1 MTTDTKSKKTMPA
14 TRKKAPS
21 RGGYRAGSGRP
32 RGSTTKV
39 TIESLLANI
48 ELAAGQNYAEILAQ
62 NYVGAISRADWAGV
76 RDYDRAFMNK
86 MIAEKVEVDMNQSE
100 DAVAAKAAAFAQAIQ
115 TLTGK

>member
-1 MTTDTKSKKTMPA
+1 MPA

-21 RGGYRAGSGRP
+21 RGGARVGSGRP
-32 RGSTTKV
+32 KGSTTKV
-39 TIESLLANI
+39 TIESLMSSI

-62 NYVGAISRADWAGV
+62 NYVGAISRSDWAGV

-86 MIAEKVEVDMNQSE
+86 MIAERVEVDMNQSE

>member
-1 MTTDTKSKKTMPA
+1 MPA
-14 TRKKAPS
+14 NRKRAPS
-21 RGGYRAGSGRP
+21 RGGARVGSGRP
-32 RGSTTKV
+32 KGSTTKV

-48 ELAAGQNYAEILAQ
+48 ELASGQNYAELLAQ
-62 NYVGAISRADWAGV
+62 NYVSAIHRADWAGV

-100 DAVAAKAAAFAQAIQ
+100 DIMAAKAAAFAQAIQ